1 MYTYQIKTQP
11 DYQVD
16 IEVNILKETIN
27 EYYNQSF
34 EDLRKELMVEGFRKG
49 NVPKKIAEKK
59 INKSKVYEQLM
70 KKLLPK
76 IYQEIIQK
84 ENLQPIIEPQ
94 VDLKTIK
101 ENEDWKLIIK
111 FALKPK
117 INLKDYKKIVS
128 EYNKKAKKADIWVPG
143 KLKNENQEEKDKEVK
158 RVEDINQI
166 FNLLL
171 KEVDCPIAQIIIE
184 QELNR
189 KLSALID
196 ELQKIGL
203 TIEAYLKSKNL
214 TLERLKENYKKEISD
229 TYRLE
234 FILQEI
240 ADKENIIVEEKDI
253 ELLLSNIKDEKERL
267 IAKKNSYLYASLLRK
282 QKTIDFLINL

>member
-1 MYTYQIKTQP
+1 MYTYQIKTHP

-16 IEVNILKETIN
+16 IEVKISKETVN
-27 EYYNQSF
+27 DYYEQSF
-34 EDLRKELMVEGFRKG
+34 EELRKELKVEGFRKG

-59 INKSKVYEQLM
+59 INKSQVYEKLIE
-70 KKLLPK
+70 KLLPK

-84 ENLQPIIEPQ
+84 EKLRPITEPQ
-94 VDLKTIK
+94 VDIKTTK
-101 ENEDWKLIIK
+101 ENEDWQVILK
-111 FALKPK
+111 FAVKPK
-117 INLKDYKKIVS
+117 INLKDYKKLIS
-128 EYNKKAKKADIWVPG
+128 DYNKKRKKVDIWVPG
-143 KLKNENQEEKDKEVK
+143 KMEKDKQKENDKEGK
-158 RVEDINQI
+158 RVENINEI

-171 KEVDCPIAQIIIE
+171 KEVDCPIPNIIIE

-189 KLSALID
+189 KLSSLID

-203 TIEAYLKSKNL
+203 TIEAYLKAKNL
-214 TLERLKENYKKEISD
+214 KLEKLKENYKKEIKD
-229 TYRLE
+229 IYRLE

-240 ADKENIIVEEKDI
+240 ADKEKIIVETKDI

-267 IAKKNSYLYASLLRK
+267 RAKENSYLYAALLRK

>member
-1 MYTYQIKTQP
+1 MYTYNIKIQP

-16 IEVNILKETIN
+16 IEVNISKETIN
-27 EYYNQSF
+27 KYYEQSF
-34 EDLRKELMVEGFRKG
+34 EDLRKELKVEGFRKG
-49 NVPKKIAEKK
+49 NAPKEIAKKKIDKGKIYEKL
-59 INKSKVYEQLM
+59 IE
-70 KKLLPK
+70 KLLPK

-94 VDLKTIK
+94 VDFKKIK
-101 ENEDWKLIIK
+101 ENEDWQVIIK

-117 INLKDYKKIVS
+117 INLKNYKKLVS
-128 EYNKKAKKADIWVPG
+128 EYNKEIKRVDIWIPG
-143 KLKNENQEEKDKEVK
+143 KLEREKDKEKDKEEK
-158 RVEDINQI
+158 RRQNINEI

-171 KEVDCPIAQIIIE
+171 NEVDCPIAQIIIE

-203 TIEAYLKSKNL
+203 TIETYLKSKNL
-214 TLERLKENYKKEISD
+214 TLEKLKENYKKEIKD

-240 ADKENIIVEEKDI
+240 ADKENIVVEAKDI

-282 QKTIDFLINL
+282 QKTIEFLLNL